1 MKGVLAALIGLAVAM
16 SASSASAYLVEITI
30 SIPVA
35 SAADGEQ
42 LKSALDS
49 AIGDVIRHA
58 IAFEPT
64 LVTLQHARIVDDR
77 IYIVLLIADDDGE
90 AMMQW
95 LSAGGD
101 KPSDS
106 LRAPARGSRA
116 F

>member
-16 SASSASAYLVEITI
+16 SVSPASAYLVEITI

-35 SAADGEQ
+35 SAADEEQ
-42 LKSALDS
+42 LKSALDP

-64 LVTLQHARIVDDR
+64 LVTLQHARVVDDR
-77 IYIVLLIADDDGE
+77 IYILLLIADDDGE
-90 AMMQW
+90 AMLRW

-101 KPSDS
+101 EPRDS
-106 LRAPARGSRA
+106 LRGPARGSRG